1 MRRGI
6 VHVAFALVAVLGL
19 EACGLADIRS
29 PVADFMRTKPVD
41 PPPPEAPPDVKRL
54 VREGLESVFV
64 ASSNPRYIHVSAP
77 HHDPRGMGW
86 TACVRAEVNSA
97 NGRPMGVQPIASSSA
112 VARSSTAAASSQRT
126 IARPRVTSRSSLQG
140 SDGLQLKLGFRRLAE
155 IWPGHRSAA
164 VLDRQSSPFCSR
176 SPSRSSSESLWCARS
191 LPVYCGLERETALSR
206 RHPCG
211 WRHAH
216 GEQPVSMTA

>member
-97 NGRPMGVQPIASSSA
+97 NGRPMGVQTYRILISGGAIVDRRRVEPEEDCETESYEPI
-112 VARSSTAAASSQRT
+112 
-126 IARPRVTSRSSLQG
+126 
-140 SDGLQLKLGFRRLAE
+140 
-155 IWPGHRSAA
+155 
-164 VLDRQSSPFCSR
+164 
-176 SPSRSSSESLWCARS
+176 
-191 LPVYCGLERETALSR
+191 
-206 RHPCG
+206 
-211 WRHAH
+211 
-216 GEQPVSMTA
+216 

>member
-19 EACGLADIRS
+19 EAYGLADIRS

-97 NGRPMGVQPIASSSA
+97 KGRPMGVQAYRILISGGAI
-112 VARSSTAAASSQRT
+112 VDRR
-126 IARPRVTSRSSLQG
+126 RVEPE
-140 SDGLQLKLGFRRLAE
+140 D
-155 IWPGHRSAA
+155 
-164 VLDRQSSPFCSR
+164 DC
-176 SPSRSSSESLWCARS
+176 
-191 LPVYCGLERETALSR
+191 ETEGYK
-206 RHPCG
+206 P
-211 WRHAH
+211 
-216 GEQPVSMTA
+216 